1 MSEMRNTPEQLA
13 ARLDRA
19 LPPGT
24 TFTPPR
30 TKDPLVNTAID
41 VAATPFPA
49 LSDEASKRIEARMLA
64 AFDQQY
70 PAEHGK
76 VHSNGARPSTGQPP
90 VALVSKPRRSPVPAL
105 LRWAAAAVLILIVLS
120 GGLSAAS
127 ASAVPGDTLYPV
139 KRAVEQ
145 VELVFARTAAD
156 RAEVL
161 LQQARR
167 RAEEALVLTVR
178 REDTNAVLLE
188 ARQDLIEAER
198 LAPDLMAQP
207 EFAQSITAI
216 NAVID
221 AVDGSNV
228 PPGQAP
234 EGEQPSSRPVLAGSE
249 TPTPSVTP
257 SPTRT
262 PRTRAPVT
270 AETSEPASATRTP
283 RPTNTPRATHVPPT
297 QAQGGQQ
304 ATNCPGNSCSAQAT
318 NPPADPGGGN
328 GGNNSQQ
335 ATNCPGNSCN
345 AQATHPPQG
354 NPPADPGGGNG
365 GNNGNNGNNG
375 SVANPPGE
383 PPGVSDQGNG
393 NSNAGGNGNN
403 GNGNNGNGNG
413 NGNGNNGNGNGNG

>member
-13 ARLDRA
+13 ARLDRV

-41 VAATPFPA
+41 VADTPFPA
-49 LSDEASKRIEARMLA
+49 LSNEASQRIEARMLA
-64 AFDQQY
+64 AFDQQF
-70 PAEHGK
+70 PAQNGK
-76 VHSNGARPSTGQPP
+76 VHKNGARPSTAQPSI
-90 VALVSKPRRSPVPAL
+90 ALVPKQRRSPVPIV
-105 LRWAAAAVLILIVLS
+105 LRWAAAAVLILVILS
-120 GGLSAAS
+120 GGLTAAS

-145 VELVFARTAAD
+145 VELVFARTSAD

-178 REDTNAVLLE
+178 REDTNTVLME
-188 ARQDLIEAER
+188 ARQNLNEAER
-198 LAPDLMAQP
+198 LAPELMTQP
-207 EFAQSITAI
+207 AFAQSITAI

-221 AVDGSNV
+221 AVDGSSV

-234 EGEQPSSRPVLAGSE
+234 EGEQPSGLPLLAESE

-262 PRTRAPVT
+262 PRTRVPAT
-270 AETSEPASATRTP
+270 DETDESASATRTP
-283 RPTNTPRATHVPPT
+283 RPTNTPRPTHVPPT
-297 QAQGGQQ
+297 QAQGGQQATNPPQGNPPADPGNGNSQQ

-318 NPPADPGGGN
+318 NPP
-328 GGNNSQQ
+328 
-335 ATNCPGNSCN
+335 
-345 AQATHPPQG
+345 QG
-354 NPPADPGGGNG
+354 NPPADPGGGNPPVDPGG
-365 GNNGNNGNNG
+365 GNNGNNGNG
-375 SVANPPGE
+375 SAANPPGD
-383 PPGVSDQGNG
+383 PPGVADQGNG

-403 GNGNNGNGNG
+403 GNNGNG
-413 NGNGNNGNGNGNG
+413 